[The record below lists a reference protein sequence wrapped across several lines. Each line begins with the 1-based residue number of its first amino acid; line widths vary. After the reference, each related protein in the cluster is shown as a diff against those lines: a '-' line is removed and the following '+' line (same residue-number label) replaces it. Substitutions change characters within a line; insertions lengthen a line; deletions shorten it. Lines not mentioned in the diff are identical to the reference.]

1 MTQINLIGEMK
12 SAKSNNQ
19 RKSVIQTIYDI
30 VTKGHGGQM
39 KVETELGKGSRF
51 IIMLPALI
59 LEQ

>member
-39 KVETELGKGSRF
+39 KVATELGKGSKF

>member
-30 VTKGHGGQM
+30 ITKGHGGTINL
-39 KVETELGKGSRF
+39 KSNLGEGSEF
-51 IIMLPALI
+51 TIKLLV
-59 LEQ
+59 L

>member
-30 VTKGHGGQM
+30 VTKGHGG
-39 KVETELGKGSRF
+39 KIEVISEHKEGIKF
-51 IIMLPALI
+51 IVNLPLS
-59 LEQ
+59 

>member
-1 MTQINLIGEMK
+1 MK